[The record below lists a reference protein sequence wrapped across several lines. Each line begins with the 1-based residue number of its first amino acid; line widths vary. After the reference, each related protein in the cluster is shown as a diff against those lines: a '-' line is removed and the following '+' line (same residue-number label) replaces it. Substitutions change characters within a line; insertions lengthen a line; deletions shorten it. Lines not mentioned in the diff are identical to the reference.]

1 MRISDWS
8 SDVCSSDLGIVA
20 IPVSV
25 RRKAG
30 GLGLK
35 IFELRDIGRDVGP
48 PLDGADRPVSL
59 QADFIIGNRLRAKS
73 LIRHQCAAK
82 IWRID
87 AAGAIST
94 PGYAVQEDIPAQL
107 IIRSEEHT
115 SELQSLMRIS

>member
-8 SDVCSSDLGIVA
+8 SDVCSSDL
-20 IPVSV
+20 
-25 RRKAG
+25 
-30 GLGLK
+30 
-35 IFELRDIGRDVGP
+35 
-48 PLDGADRPVSL
+48 SL

-87 AAGAIST
+87 ATGAIST

-107 IIRSEEHT
+107 IIEAHCPG
-115 SELQSLMRIS
+115 ELFERCFRIGGAGDILAHVEALARRGIHNIGRAPGREREVQYV